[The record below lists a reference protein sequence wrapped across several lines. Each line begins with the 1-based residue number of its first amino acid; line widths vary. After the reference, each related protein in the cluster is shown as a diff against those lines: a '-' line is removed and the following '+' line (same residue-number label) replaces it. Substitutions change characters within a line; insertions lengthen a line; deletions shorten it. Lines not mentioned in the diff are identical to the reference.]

1 MKKNLIAVALL
12 AACFATVAAAQTAA
26 PNKVGVIQIQ
36 SALVATKDGQKAAKE
51 LEERMAPRKKEL
63 DGKQAEI
70 RDLQERLQKGG
81 NTLSDSAKE
90 DLTRNIDQ
98 KTKSFNRQVEDAQA
112 ELQAEQ
118 QKVLN
123 QLGQK
128 MMQVIDKY
136 AQANGFSVIL
146 DVSNQ
151 NTPVLY
157 ASNTIDITKDIIELY
172 DKSNITVGQ
181 APQLVPRCSP
191 PLHRSRPLRSR
202 LPRRPPLRPQPL
214 PSRSAAFRFTPRG
227 SPRARIPR
235 EALFAEKFSVPIG
248 PLIDIAVLPI
258 YLVQLIEIRPADGT
272 AIPLLK

>member
-1 MKKNLIAVALL
+1 MKQKSIALAML
-12 AACFATVAAAQTAA
+12 AAGFAAVAAAQTAP

-51 LEERMAPRKKEL
+51 LEDKMAPRKKEL
-63 DGKQAEI
+63 DGKQAEL

-112 ELQAEQ
+112 ELEAEQ

-136 AQANGFSVIL
+136 AQANGFAVIL

-151 NTPVLY
+151 NTPVMY
-157 ASNTIDITKDIIELY
+157 ASNSVDITKEIVDLY
-172 DKSNITVGQ
+172 DKTTFAATA
-181 APQLVPRCSP
+181 AP
-191 PLHRSRPLRSR
+191 
-202 LPRRPPLRPQPL
+202 
-214 PSRSAAFRFTPRG
+214 AA
-227 SPRARIPR
+227 A
-235 EALFAEKFSVPIG
+235 A
-248 PLIDIAVLPI
+248 
-258 YLVQLIEIRPADGT
+258 PAKPANVSG
-272 AIPLLK
+272 AAAPAAAAPKPAAPKPAPVAPKQ